1 MKLTLRST
9 CLLVLLGCA
18 IVPLNGCKSAYY
30 GAYEKFG
37 VYKRDLL
44 KKYVVAARDDQ
55 QKASEQFKDA
65 LTKLKEVYAFDG
77 GSLEKTYRELDS
89 EYKQSA
95 DRAAAVHKRV
105 TDVEVVGTDLF
116 KEWEA
121 EIKQITTPS
130 LADGSRKQLRETR
143 AKFDLMLDALKKS
156 ERSMDPVLTKLHD
169 QVLYLKHNLNAAAIA
184 SLRGESTSI
193 QGEITKLIA
202 DMNASIAKADE
213 FIKTME

>member
-1 MKLTLRST
+1 MKLTLRLV
-9 CLLVLLGCA
+9 CLSILVCVAL
-18 IVPLNGCKSAYY
+18 PLVGCKSAYY

-44 KKYVVAARDDQ
+44 KKYVVSARDDQ

-65 LTKLKEVYAFDG
+65 LTKLQEVYAFDG
-77 GSLEKTYRELDS
+77 GNLEKQYRELDS

-95 DRAAAVHKRV
+95 DRAAAVRKRIA
-105 TDVEVVGTDLF
+105 DVETVGTDLF
-116 KEWEA
+116 KEWEG

-184 SLRGESTSI
+184 SLRGEATSI
-193 QGEITKLIA
+193 SGEISKLIA

>member
-1 MKLTLRST
+1 MKLTYRSY
-9 CLLVLLGCA
+9 CLLVLLGC
-18 IVPLNGCKSAYY
+18 VLPSFTGCKSAYY
-30 GAYEKFG
+30 ATYEKLG

-44 KKYVVAARDDQ
+44 KKQVVAARDGQ

-77 GSLEKTYRELDS
+77 GNLEKAYRSLDS

-95 DRAAAVHKRV
+95 ERAGIVHKRIA
-105 TDVEVVGTDLF
+105 DVETVGADLF
-116 KEWEA
+116 KEWEM
-121 EIKQITTPS
+121 EIKQITTAS

-143 AKFDLMLDALKKS
+143 AKFDLMVEALKKA

-169 QVLYLKHNLNAAAIA
+169 QTLYLKHNLNAAAIA
-184 SLRGESTSI
+184 SLRGESANI
-193 QGEITKLIA
+193 QSEISNLIA

-213 FIKTME
+213 FIKTMQ

>member
-1 MKLTLRST
+1 MKLTLRLV
-9 CLLVLLGCA
+9 CLTASLAFVVAPLV
-18 IVPLNGCKSAYY
+18 GCKSAYY

-44 KKYVVAARDDQ
+44 KKSVVAARDDQ

-77 GSLEKTYRELDS
+77 GNLEKAYREVDS

-95 DRAAAVHKRV
+95 ERAAAVRKRIA
-105 TDVEVVGTDLF
+105 DVETVGTDLF
-116 KEWEA
+116 KEWEQ

-143 AKFDLMLDALKKS
+143 FKFDQMLDALKKS
-156 ERSMDPVLTKLHD
+156 ERSMEPVLTKFHD

-193 QGEITKLIA
+193 QNEISSLIN

-213 FIKTME
+213 FIKTMQ

>member
-1 MKLTLRST
+1 MKLNLRLV
-9 CLLVLLGCA
+9 CLYLMSACALLA
-18 IVPLNGCKSAYY
+18 LAGCKSAYY

-44 KKYVVAARDDQ
+44 KKNVLAARTDQ

-77 GSLEKTYRELDS
+77 GNLEKAYRELDS

-95 DRAAAVHKRV
+95 DRAATVRKRIGE
-105 TDVEVVGTDLF
+105 VETVGADLF
-116 KEWEA
+116 KEWEQ
-121 EIKQITTPS
+121 EIKQITTSS

-143 AKFDLMLDALKKS
+143 YKFDQMLDALKKS
-156 ERSMDPVLTKLHD
+156 ERSMEPVLTKLRD
-169 QVLYLKHNLNAAAIA
+169 QVLYLKHNLNASAIA
-184 SLRGESTSI
+184 SLRGEATSI
-193 QGEITKLIA
+193 QTEISSLIA

-213 FIKTME
+213 FIKTMQ